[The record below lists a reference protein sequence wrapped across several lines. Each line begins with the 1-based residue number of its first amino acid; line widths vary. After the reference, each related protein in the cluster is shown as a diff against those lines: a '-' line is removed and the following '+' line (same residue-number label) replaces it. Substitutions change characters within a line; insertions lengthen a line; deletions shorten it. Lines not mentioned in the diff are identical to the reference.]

1 MISRKDIVRSLTD
14 VGIGRGDHLVV
25 HASLRSIGAIDGGA
39 DAVIDALVEVVGD
52 RGTVV
57 MPSFHYTRPL
67 PEPYFDVR
75 TTPAKT
81 GTLTEVFRQRPRV
94 RRSLHPTHAV
104 CALGPRADEFLDD
117 HLSCEAVGKGSPLDR
132 IAQAGGYVLLIGV
145 SHLVNTT
152 IHVGQCHAGPAKY
165 HWQDGPA
172 PIAKVLLPEGRVVEH
187 QLDASAG
194 CSHAFNVVE
203 YPLRQRGFVRDL
215 YIGHAP
221 SSLVRGRDIVD
232 TVVAMLKDRPNALLC
247 NRQACRPCVLA
258 LRHSHDAAER
268 YARNGAS
275 DKRSESR

>member
-39 DAVIDALVEVVGD
+39 DAAIDALVDVVGD
-52 RGTVV
+52 GGTVA

-67 PEPYFDVR
+67 PEPHFDVR

-81 GTLTEVFRQRPRV
+81 GTLTEVFRQRAGV

-117 HLSCEAVGKGSPLDR
+117 HLTCEAVGKDSPLDR

-145 SHLVNTT
+145 SHLANTT
-152 IHVGQCHAGPAKY
+152 IHVGQCHAGLARY
-165 HWQDGPA
+165 HWQDGPV
-172 PIAKVLLPEGRVVEH
+172 PIAKVLLADNRVVEH
-187 QLDASAG
+187 PLDASAG
-194 CSHAFNVVE
+194 CSLAFNAVD
-203 YPLRQRGFVRDL
+203 YLLRQRGLVRDT

-221 SSLVRGRDIVD
+221 SSLMRGRDIID
-232 TVVAMLKDRPNALLC
+232 TVVATLKERPDALLC
-247 NRQACRPCVLA
+247 NRQACRPCVLGR
-258 LRHSHDAAER
+258 RHSHAAAER
-268 YARNGAS
+268 SAPNVV
-275 DKRSESR
+275 K